1 MKSCLDDNELLRLWA
16 DEPGESAESRA
27 HLAQCQRCAA
37 AYDQIASDAKTIATA
52 LSFAADHLRWR
63 NSSAAIIRNGY
74 SRIGRGLRTGV
85 IFGAATAFGGVAAFS
100 VMVALGWHS
109 GHHSFPLANA
119 ATSAVV
125 ARASLDTRSAAAA
138 PATVAG
144 VAAASF
150 LTSNLTGASDSYD
163 AVTDDPLAG
172 FTYNGS
178 ARPGDFANSGA
189 GLLFCVPDEDG
200 SLCSPSAGQG

>member
-27 HLAQCQRCAA
+27 HLALCQRCAA
-37 AYDQIASDAKTIATA
+37 AYDQIARDAKTIATA
-52 LSFAADHLRWR
+52 LTVAADHLRWR
-63 NSSAAIIRNGY
+63 NSAAAIVRNGY
-74 SRIGRGLRTGV
+74 SRIGSGLRTTV
-85 IFGAATAFGGVAAFS
+85 VFSAATAFGGVAAFM

-109 GHHSFPLANA
+109 AHRSFPLANA
-119 ATSAVV
+119 APHALV
-125 ARASLDTRSAAAA
+125 ARAALDTRSAAAA
-138 PATVAG
+138 PTAAAG

-150 LTSNLTGASDSYD
+150 LATDWTDSSDALD
-163 AVTDDPLAG
+163 AVGDDPLAG

-178 ARPGDFANSGA
+178 AQPGDFANPGA

-200 SLCSPSAGQG
+200 PLCSPSAGQG